1 MPKTNIHGSVPFLLA
16 FVFVLGMPAC
26 NASHGGA
33 GLDQSA
39 AGNEASAGSD
49 AGARP
54 DRPAAG
60 SGTAAGDRADGSA
73 GRAKP
78 HDGAGVGGAGAA
90 GKGGAGKGD
99 AGSKG
104 GAGKGDAGSKGGAGK
119 GEAGKSAGAGG
130 KRGEAGGGG
139 QSSTP
144 SGKTCGGI
152 AALKCPDAEFCDYAS
167 QAGGQGCGGQVADA
181 AGTCQSKPN
190 ACPDRTAAVCGCDH
204 RSYASECL
212 AHKAGVSVLHDG
224 YCTVSD
230 CRAVGGRSVAGIG
243 PPPMCASDER
253 DYTSIINDDGS
264 LAIEGMLCCVK
275 K

>member
-1 MPKTNIHGSVPFLLA
+1 VQRLS
-16 FVFVLGMPAC
+16 C
-26 NASHGGA
+26 GA

-54 DRPAAG
+54 DQPAAG
-60 SGTAAGDRADGSA
+60 SGAAAGDDHGSA
-73 GRAKP
+73 GTGKP
-78 HDGAGVGGAGAA
+78 SDGAGVGSASAA
-90 GKGGAGKGD
+90 GGKGDAGRKGGAGKGD

-104 GAGKGDAGSKGGAGK
+104 AAGGKSDAGSKGGAGK

-152 AALKCPDAEFCDYAS
+152 AALKCPDAEFRDYAS

-181 AGTCQSKPN
+181 AGTCQSRPDV
-190 ACPDRTAAVCGCDH
+190 CPERAAAVCGCDH
-204 RSYASECL
+204 RSYAGECI

-230 CRAVGGRSVAGIG
+230 CKAVGGRSVAGIG
-243 PPPMCASDER
+243 PAPMCASDER